1 MEPCQVGA
9 TGGCVSSGWGRCGCG
24 HGGETSA
31 GAIVGCHWVVCDGRP
46 GGVAPASVGVI
57 TEGGSSV

>member
-1 MEPCQVGA
+1 MP
-9 TGGCVSSGWGRCGCG
+9 SMCG